1 MFLDA
6 LCICAA
12 PLAVLAAVLRPAAL
26 ADCGLQASRVVL
38 LWPRP
43 PYRAQLLVHTVRTR
57 SLCHSLN
64 PKPYSKS

>member
-12 PLAVLAAVLRPAAL
+12 PLAVLVAVLRPSAL
-26 ADCGLQASRVVL
+26 AECGLQAARVVL

-43 PYRAQLLVHTVRTR
+43 PYRAQLLMQTVRIS
-57 SLCHSLN
+57 SL
-64 PKPYSKS
+64 